1 MKDDEFFFDE
11 QDSPVNWDGKTILIV
26 DDIEINIE
34 LIREILEGTN
44 ITILVA
50 NNGQQAINICKQFE
64 NIDIILMDIQMPIM
78 NGYEATRQIKLF
90 RPELPVIA
98 QTAYAFAEDV
108 SKCLAAGCDDYIAK
122 PFDQSKLIELL
133 MRNLKS

>member
-11 QDSPVNWDGKTILIV
+11 QDSPVNLDGKTILIV

-44 ITILVA
+44 IKILVA

-78 NGYEATRQIKLF
+78 NGYEATRQIKLL